1 MTPEINQRIQ
11 LLRQRMAANEPI
23 SMEEMKEA
31 VAIMREGR
39 LSSAYSADAT
49 KRKKAMVA
57 IPKAQDML
65 SELDDME

>member
-23 SMEEMKEA
+23 SMDEMKEA